1 MDEWIYFLKNTKL
14 HGDYKVKGLSLVDS
28 QLKYD
33 NMDTAIKQKYD
44 QYLKDVRISKDM
56 LETAKSKGKI
66 EGKIDMIL
74 VLFDDK
80 ISITQIARYA
90 SLSEDEIIRI
100 LRDHGK
106 I

>member
-1 MDEWIYFLKNTKL
+1 
-14 HGDYKVKGLSLVDS
+14 
-28 QLKYD
+28 
-33 NMDTAIKQKYD
+33 
-44 QYLKDVRISKDM
+44 M

-106 I
+106 YNCVQY

>member
-1 MDEWIYFLKNTKL
+1 
-14 HGDYKVKGLSLVDS
+14 
-28 QLKYD
+28 
-33 NMDTAIKQKYD
+33 
-44 QYLKDVRISKDM
+44 M